1 MHDGYLF
8 TIGICGSASDSGL
21 ALACLDALLAALP
34 PVKRAA
40 LLGEVLIFDGPPA
53 LDDPLTGPIRA
64 DIADAELL
72 LIVTPVISGGGIPA
86 RLRALA
92 RAVVAA
98 PPPARPRFAALVA
111 LGPRHDPAL
120 APLRRLCAAAEA
132 TVIGELWLSAGG
144 DELDDPARRQLEA
157 LARAAYA
164 QARSLAPEA
173 LPR

>member
-1 MHDGYLF
+1 MHDGYIF

-21 ALACLDALLAALP
+21 APACLDVMLAALP

-40 LLGEVLIFDGPPA
+40 LLGEVLLFEGLPDLG
-53 LDDPLTGPIRA
+53 DPLSDPICA

-72 LIVTPVISGGGIPA
+72 LVVTPLSGGVAPA

-111 LGPRHDPAL
+111 LGPQGDAAL
-120 APLRRLCAAAEA
+120 APLRRLCAAAGA
-132 TVIGELWLSAGG
+132 TIVGELWLSAEEEDIG
-144 DELDDPARRQLEA
+144 DTVRRQLGD

-164 QARSLAPEA
+164 QARGLAPEA